1 MEKLKS
7 LAFEAN
13 KSLRLADHLLHVTYP
28 LAKDNKLLIS
38 ILNSLD
44 KSVKFAIDAFIRYD
58 QIYKRVRSDPDTYR
72 EKLRLFSKISS
83 IRYGFLQSDF
93 DFLEEIDD
101 IIKKHNESPIEF
113 SRKDKFIICYN
124 DYKTKELTLDYVKSG
139 FVKAKS
145 FIVKLNYILEKDR
158 LVNNK

>member
-28 LAKDNKLLIS
+28 LTKDIKLLVS
-38 ILNSLD
+38 ILSSIN
-44 KSVKFAIDAFIRYD
+44 KSMKFSIDAFIRYD
-58 QIYKRVRSDPDTYR
+58 QIYKRVRSDPDTYK

-101 IIKKHNESPIEF
+101 IIKKHKESPMEF
-113 SRKDKFIICYN
+113 PRKDKFVICYN
-124 DYKTKELTLDYVKSG
+124 DYKTKELTLEYVKNG

-145 FIVKLNYILEKDR
+145 FIVKFGQVLR
-158 LVNNK
+158 SV

>member
-13 KSLRLADHLLHVTYP
+13 KSLKLADHLLHVTYP
-28 LAKDNKLLIS
+28 LAKDIKLLVS
-38 ILNSLD
+38 ILGSID
-44 KSVKFAIDAFIRYD
+44 KSVKYAIDAFIRYD
-58 QIYKRVRSDPDTYR
+58 QIYKRVRSDPDIYK

-101 IIKKHNESPIEF
+101 IIKKHKESPIEF
-113 SRKDKFIICYN
+113 SRKDKFVICYN
-124 DYKTKELTLDYVKSG
+124 DYKTKEITLDYVKAC
-139 FVKAKS
+139 FTKAKS
-145 FIVKLNYILEKDR
+145 FIVKLNYILDKDR
-158 LVNNK
+158 LVNHK